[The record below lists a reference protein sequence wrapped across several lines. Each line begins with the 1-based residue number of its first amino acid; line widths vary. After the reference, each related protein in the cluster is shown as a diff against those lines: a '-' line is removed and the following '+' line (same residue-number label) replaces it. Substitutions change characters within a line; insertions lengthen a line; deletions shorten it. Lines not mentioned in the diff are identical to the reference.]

1 MADREV
7 FSTSVMRL
15 PTGENID
22 YIVSVFLHGIVV
34 GEINEFVAGLS
45 GSRAKVCIS
54 DGKDGVPY
62 TGVIVERK
70 KCSDGCDDPGLLLLL
85 HGRYIM
91 SATNSPDLDVERY
104 AGRRGIE
111 TGYRMV

>member
-1 MADREV
+1 M
-7 FSTSVMRL
+7 
-15 PTGENID
+15 
-22 YIVSVFLHGIVV
+22 
-34 GEINEFVAGLS
+34 AGLR
-45 GSRAKVCIS
+45 GSRAEVCIS

-70 KCSDGCDDPGLLLLL
+70 KCADGYDDPDLLL
-85 HGRYIM
+85 HGRYIT